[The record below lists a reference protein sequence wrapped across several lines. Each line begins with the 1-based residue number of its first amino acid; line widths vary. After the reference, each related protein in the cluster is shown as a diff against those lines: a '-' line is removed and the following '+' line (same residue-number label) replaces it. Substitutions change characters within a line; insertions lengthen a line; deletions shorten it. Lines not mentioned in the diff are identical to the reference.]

1 MRMALRLTA
10 QRTAWDAHLGDLAA
24 ALSGALV
31 PVVKGNGYG
40 FGRATLHPV
49 AARLADHVC
58 VGTVYELD
66 AVAAGVTPVVLTPT
80 PAPPSTT
87 DVVLTVGTTTD
98 VDALSG
104 WTGRVMIKLQS
115 SMRRYGA
122 TPFELAGLVAAARR
136 AGLAVVGYALHL
148 PLAGS
153 DEDRVVEVE
162 AWLRHL
168 QAGDEVWLSH
178 LQPHTFAALQ
188 QRHLQHR
195 FRLRLGTALW
205 QGDKSF
211 LQLSAD
217 VMAVHP
223 VSPGDRAGYRLTDVP
238 GDGHLV
244 VVTAGSAHGVDALAN
259 GLSPFHFG
267 RSRLPLIEAPH
278 MHTSMTFAAAG
289 TPCPT
294 VGDRVDVQRPLIAT
308 MVDEIEWA

>member
-1 MRMALRLTA
+1 MRMALRLTV
-10 QRTAWDAHLGDLAA
+10 QRTAWDAHIGELAT

-40 FGRATLHPV
+40 FGRATLHPI
-49 AARLADHVC
+49 AARLADDVC
-58 VGTVYELD
+58 VGTIHELD

-80 PAPPSTT
+80 RTPPATT
-87 DVVLTVGTTTD
+87 NAVLTVGSTAD

-122 TPFELAGLVAAARR
+122 TPFELAGLVATTRSAR
-136 AGLAVVGYALHL
+136 LDIVGYALHL

-153 DEDRVVEVE
+153 DEDRVAEVD
-162 AWLRHL
+162 AWLPHL
-168 QAGDEVWLSH
+168 RAGDAVWLSH

-188 QRHLQHR
+188 QRHPQHR

-217 VMAVHP
+217 VVAVHP
-223 VSPGDRAGYRLTDVP
+223 VSGGDQVGYRLVEVR

-244 VVTAGSAHGVDALAN
+244 VVTAGSAHGVAALPS

-267 RSRLPLIEAPH
+267 RARLPLIEAPH
-278 MHTSMTFAAAG
+278 MHSSMVFAAVGA
-289 TPCPT
+289 PCPA

-308 MVDEIEWA
+308 MVDEIEWV

>member
-1 MRMALRLTA
+1 MALRLTV
-10 QRTAWDAHLGDLAA
+10 QRNAWEAHVGELAA
-24 ALSGALV
+24 SLAGALV

-40 FGRATLHPV
+40 FGRATLHPI
-49 AARLADHVC
+49 AARLAKHVC

-66 AVAAGVTPVVLTPT
+66 AVGVGVAPVVLTPT
-80 PAPPSTT
+80 HTPPATT
-87 DVVLTVGTTTD
+87 DAVLTVGATTD
-98 VDALSG
+98 VEALSG
-104 WTGRVMIKLQS
+104 WAGRVMIKLQS
-115 SMRRYGA
+115 TMRRYGA
-122 TPFELAGLVAAARR
+122 TPTELVDLVAAARSS
-136 AGLAVVGYALHL
+136 GLAIVGYALHL

-153 DEDRVVEVE
+153 DQDRLAEVE
-162 AWLRHL
+162 AWLPHL

-178 LQPHTFAALQ
+178 LQPHTFAALR

-217 VMAVHP
+217 VMVVRS
-223 VSPGDRAGYRLTDVP
+223 VSAGDQVGYRLVEVP

-244 VVTAGSAHGVDALAN
+244 VVAAGSAHGVAELPN

-278 MHTSMTFAAAG
+278 MHTSIAFAAVG

-294 VGDRVDVQRPLIAT
+294 VGDRVDVQRPLTTT